1 MKIVE
6 IVNQKR
12 QIGTVVE
19 QWPLVRH
26 LYNISYAVPVVMKVM
41 KKKKLKNAKL
51 S

>member
-26 LYNISYAVPVVMKVM
+26 LYNISYAVPVVMK
-41 KKKKLKNAKL
+41 KKKLKNAKL